1 MHLKQFGKRIQ
12 EKIYG
17 DRGKPDRIVGES
29 IITDNRVLLDMD
41 FIDPVTNRV
50 VPDNLSKL
58 FTRILN

>member
-1 MHLKQFGKRIQ
+1 
-12 EKIYG
+12 
-17 DRGKPDRIVGES
+17 
-29 IITDNRVLLDMD
+29 LLDMD